1 MASLT
6 ISIEHKDSYELA
18 TELVLAL
25 QESRALVK
33 PVNGVQTNNF
43 RTTLDFPGIQPE
55 ARDRIMREASDW
67 ANLKGL
73 ESVPTVAKEDS
84 EATDLTFR

>member
-6 ISIEHKDSYELA
+6 ISIEHNDSYELA

-33 PVNGVQTNNF
+33 PVSGAQTDNF
-43 RTTLDFPGIQPE
+43 TSMLDFPGIQPE
-55 ARDRIMREASDW
+55 VRDRIIREASDW

-73 ESVPTVAKEDS
+73 KSFPTVAKQDS